1 MLFDKRELR
10 ELCINNGKEHYIR
23 YIERYL
29 SLSAQEKLDL
39 WEIATIDK
47 VLNSTIFEDVG
58 SWWERTVRKITK
70 ILQKNL
76 PWKIAERRWHDA
88 FLFFNRYEDLEMMR
102 IYTRMG
108 LPKNGIRPD
117 DC

>member
-1 MLFDKRELR
+1 MLFDERELR
-10 ELCINNGKEHYIR
+10 QLCISKGKKHFIR

-29 SLSAQEKLDL
+29 SLTAQEKLDL
-39 WEIATIDK
+39 WKIATIDK
-47 VLNSTIFEDVG
+47 ALNSTIFEDVG
-58 SWWERTVRKITK
+58 SWWERIVRKIKK
-70 ILQKNL
+70 IL
-76 PWKIAERRWHDA
+76 PWKIAERRWYDA

>member
-10 ELCINNGKEHYIR
+10 QLCISKGKAQYIR

-29 SLSAQEKLDL
+29 SLTAQEKLDL
-39 WEIATIDK
+39 WEIATINK
-47 VLNSTIFEDVG
+47 ALNSTLFEDVET
-58 SWWERTVRKITK
+58 WWERIVRKIKK
-70 ILQKNL
+70 IL